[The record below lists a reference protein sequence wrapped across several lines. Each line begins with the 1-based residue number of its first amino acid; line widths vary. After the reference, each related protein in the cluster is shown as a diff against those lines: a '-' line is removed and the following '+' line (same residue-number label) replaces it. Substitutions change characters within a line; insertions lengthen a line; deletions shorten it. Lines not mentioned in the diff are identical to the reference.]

1 MSIDFRP
8 TGNSAETTLLTTNRF
23 RVVHLENP
31 DGRSEL
37 SRTIVRHPGAVV
49 ILPLLDDGQIC
60 LINNRRVAVGETLL
74 ELPAG
79 TCEPGEPIAETARRE
94 LIEETGFSAKQL
106 KHLHSYYVSP
116 GILDEQ
122 MHFFVASELS
132 AGTANRMQDELI
144 ENVVVPIEAA
154 YQMIADRRIKD
165 AKTIVG
171 LLYHRLLRDLRVAD
185 AIEIA

>member
-1 MSIDFRP
+1 MNSDSQP
-8 TGNSAETTLLTTNRF
+8 TRNSAEKTLLTTNRF

-31 DGRSEL
+31 DGRPEL

-49 ILPLLDDGQIC
+49 ILPLLNDGQIC
-60 LINNRRVAVGETLL
+60 LINNRRVAIGETLL

-79 TCEPGEPIAETARRE
+79 TCEAGEPIAKTARRE
-94 LIEETGFSAKQL
+94 LIEETGYSAKQFE
-106 KHLHSYYVSP
+106 HLHSYYVTP

-122 MHFFVASELS
+122 MHFFVASDLS
-132 AGTANRMQDELI
+132 AGAANRMQDEQI
-144 ENVVVPIEAA
+144 ENVIVPLHAA

-171 LLYHRLLRDLRVAD
+171 LLFYGLIKELRDER
-185 AIEIA
+185 